1 VFGLALLVVYLVLV
15 AQFES
20 LLTPAVVMMTVPL
33 GIFGGLLGLWLTGQ
47 ELSIYSQIG
56 MIMLIGM
63 VTKNG
68 ILIVEFINQ
77 LRQRGEGFEE
87 AIIKG
92 SVRRLRPILMT
103 SLTAIIGAVPLML
116 SMGAGYESRMAVGTV
131 VFFGLSLATLVTL
144 LVVPAIYHLI
154 ARRAGMTGAR
164 DRLVD
169 EVLATATP
177 ASPSPVPGAPE
188 GRDKP
193 AA

>member
-1 VFGLALLVVYLVLV
+1 MFGLALLVVYLVLV

-92 SVRRLRPILMT
+92 RC
-103 SLTAIIGAVPLML
+103 AAC
-116 SMGAGYESRMAVGTV
+116 A
-131 VFFGLSLATLVTL
+131 
-144 LVVPAIYHLI
+144 
-154 ARRAGMTGAR
+154 
-164 DRLVD
+164 
-169 EVLATATP
+169 
-177 ASPSPVPGAPE
+177 PS
-188 GRDKP
+188 
-193 AA
+193 

>member
-1 VFGLALLVVYLVLV
+1 MVFGLALLVVYLVLV

-20 LLTPAVVMMTVPL
+20 LLTPAVVMVTVPL

-47 ELSIYSQIG
+47 EMSIYSQIG

-87 AIIKG
+87 AIIAG

-144 LVVPAIYHLI
+144 LVVPAIYHLL
-154 ARRAGMTGAR
+154 ARHAGMTGAR
-164 DRLVD
+164 DQQVD
-169 EVLATATP
+169 EALAAKGAGESPPPVL
-177 ASPSPVPGAPE
+177 
-188 GRDKP
+188 
-193 AA
+193 